1 MLECLLEV
9 VRRRAMETSCYGQR
23 VLIQEIHT
31 RSSLQAVPIRYDVRQ
46 ALLSATYCDL
56 RVQ

>member
-1 MLECLLEV
+1 
-9 VRRRAMETSCYGQR
+9 METLCYGQR

-46 ALLSATYCDL
+46 ALLSATYCDP
-56 RVQ
+56 RAQ